1 MPQPHPVE
9 MHIQIVWSS
18 VRLVLLQRVLYELLP
33 NTRVDLWRVMQGASL
48 DYGLIE
54 WCKIFGNRS
63 DDTHWT
69 KLVPN
74 DRHDA
79 FREGLLASVGKS
91 AEEWEEYHSAMKDYR
106 DQLAAHHD
114 LDAKPTHYPC
124 LRSCARSLV
133 LLLRQLPAP
142 NVVSRSFGHPI
153 PRGHEGICSGLSRAV
168 AQRGQRGRRSNSN
181 RDGMDGA
188 ECGKSGAHD
197 CY

>member
-79 FREGLLASVGKS
+79 FREGLLAAVGYDGDRPEIALCWPAGARIEQVVAQGAALS
-91 AEEWEEYHSAMKDYR
+91 PVAMSD
-106 DQLAAHHD
+106 
-114 LDAKPTHYPC
+114 
-124 LRSCARSLV
+124 ARSGDSSMMQWERPVLFLPRYGDGPLILV
-133 LLLRQLPAP
+133 
-142 NVVSRSFGHPI
+142 
-153 PRGHEGICSGLSRAV
+153 
-168 AQRGQRGRRSNSN
+168 RR
-181 RDGMDGA
+181 
-188 ECGKSGAHD
+188 
-197 CY
+197 Y

>member
-79 FREGLLASVGKS
+79 FREGLLAAVGKS

-114 LDAKPTHYPC
+114 LDAKPTHYPAFDPA
-124 LRSCARSLV
+124 LEAAYYYYGNFLHPTWSADHSGTQYPGDMKAYAAGYRAQ
-133 LLLRQLPAP
+133 LL
-142 NVVSRSFGHPI
+142 NVASA
-153 PRGHEGICSGLSRAV
+153 AV
-168 AQRGQRGRRSNSN
+168 QATKQF
-181 RDGMDGA
+181 
-188 ECGKSGAHD
+188 EP
-197 CY
+197 

>member
-1 MPQPHPVE
+1 MQKPHPVE

-33 NTRVDLWRVMQGASL
+33 NTHVDLWRVMQGASL

-79 FREGLLASVGKS
+79 FRDGLLAAVGKN
-91 AEEWEEYHSAMKDYR
+91 ATEWEEYHSAMKDYR

-114 LDAKPTHYPC
+114 LDAQPTHYPSFDSA
-124 LRSCARSLV
+124 LEASYYYYGNFLYPTWATDHPNTRYPGDMKAYAADYRAQ
-133 LLLRQLPAP
+133 LL
-142 NVVSRSFGHPI
+142 NVAS
-153 PRGHEGICSGLSRAV
+153 AA
-168 AQRGQRGRRSNSN
+168 AQ
-181 RDGMDGA
+181 A
-188 ECGKSGAHD
+188 TKKFEP
-197 CY
+197 